1 MSFFFFFNDNL
12 CLMFFG
18 RWGTSG
24 RGLSCLWRLWWN
36 VSRIRSVCSEVFH
49 PWGGDEE
56 DSSALLISVPFPNTW
71 KLVWQSR
78 RTLFSG
84 DFEVF
89 FKEMSQSL
97 SLIRR
102 AEYRRLTSFTSSTV
116 APPLPLKW
124 SWLVPAE
131 MRCWSFCRMDAS
143 DWRLEILI
151 FIFLFFVFL
160 WLEKSSHS
168 DESSGI
174 FQVQLDVNLAF
185 TWWWL
190 EGGLVRGAEWRQRGV
205 RFFSLDA
212 ALLHPDTR
220 LGRPPPSCCRSA
232 LVCSDSWFM

>member
-1 MSFFFFFNDNL
+1 MRDKWAGPQLPVASVMERFTDPLGLF
-12 CLMFFG
+12 
-18 RWGTSG
+18 WGFSPMV
-24 RGLSCLWRLWWN
+24 R
-36 VSRIRSVCSEVFH
+36 
-49 PWGGDEE
+49 GGDEE

-84 DFEVF
+84 DFEVLGNESESESNKTSRISTPHF
-89 FKEMSQSL
+89 LHFLNCSSSSSPQIKLIGPSWKE
-97 SLIRR
+97 
-102 AEYRRLTSFTSSTV
+102 AD
-116 APPLPLKW
+116 
-124 SWLVPAE
+124 
-131 MRCWSFCRMDAS
+131 WSFCRMDAS

-151 FIFLFFVFL
+151 FIFLIFVFL